1 MIEYKEL
8 SPYELLEKLKI
19 TTVPIDPFIIA
30 ETMGVDVKKDIIIDK
45 LTYDGEI
52 YLNEKT
58 HKPEIWINPTNS
70 TNRQK
75 FTMAHEIGHLV
86 YDLLTDI
93 DNFKPIHD
101 NYKTLRRDGSQNP
114 IERRANDYAAKLLM
128 PKNLVLEIGQE
139 LIEKYNIQTKEEIT
153 IKLAEEF
160 EVSQD
165 AMKWRLVNLGL
176 I

>member
-1 MIEYKEL
+1 MTEYKEL
-8 SPYELLEKLKI
+8 SPYELLENLKI

-70 TNRQK
+70 INRQK

-86 YDLLTDI
+86 YDLLTNI
-93 DNFKPIHD
+93 DNFKLANTIR
-101 NYKTLRRDGSQNP
+101 NY
-114 IERRANDYAAKLLM
+114 
-128 PKNLVLEIGQE
+128 
-139 LIEKYNIQTKEEIT
+139 
-153 IKLAEEF
+153 
-160 EVSQD
+160 
-165 AMKWRLVNLGL
+165 
-176 I
+176 